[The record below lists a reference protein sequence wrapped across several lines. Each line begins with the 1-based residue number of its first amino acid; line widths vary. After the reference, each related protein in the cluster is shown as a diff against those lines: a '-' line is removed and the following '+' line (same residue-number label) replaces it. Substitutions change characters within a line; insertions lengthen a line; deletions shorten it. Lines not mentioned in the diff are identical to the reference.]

1 MPAGTIAVGS
11 GPAFVADGVSG
22 SGSLSRV
29 CLPSRAFNDRR
40 VRGSHLRVLAAIAE
54 LGEGGLARHQIAAA
68 CGMDDRHSRRHVNEL
83 VEFGYL
89 LATKVPGFVSVYRIV
104 FEAVEGG
111 HNLPHGQEMP
121 RGQISPRGQKL
132 PRNCNGA
139 VPPDGPPPLP
149 PETPLNP
156 PPLNP
161 PSRHTGRARATR
173 LPDDWLPSPANIA
186 YAESRGFVDDML
198 SRQIEDFRDYWHA
211 RAGPNALKLD
221 WSKTW
226 ATWIRK
232 AADWKADGNG
242 RHRQNSHD
250 AEIAAFDFV
259 SR

>member
-1 MPAGTIAVGS
+1 M
-11 GPAFVADGVSG
+11 
-22 SGSLSRV
+22 SRV
-29 CLPSRAFNDRR
+29 CLPSHAFNDRR
-40 VRGSHLRVLAAIAE
+40 VRGSHLRVLAAIAMLGDGPLSHRQISAQCGISDRDLRRDLRE
-54 LGEGGLARHQIAAA
+54 LS
-68 CGMDDRHSRRHVNEL
+68 D
-83 VEFGYL
+83 FGYL
-89 LATKVPGFVSVYRIV
+89 TIQAIEGFVSLYSIE
-104 FEAVEGG
+104 FSPAQDGEITPPGGNIPGGEEKTPEGEKK
-111 HNLPHGQEMP
+111 HTQT
-121 RGQISPRGQKL
+121 
-132 PRNCNGA
+132 NGV

-161 PSRHTGRARATR
+161 PSHPKTRASR

-186 YAESRGFVDDML
+186 YAESKGFVGDML